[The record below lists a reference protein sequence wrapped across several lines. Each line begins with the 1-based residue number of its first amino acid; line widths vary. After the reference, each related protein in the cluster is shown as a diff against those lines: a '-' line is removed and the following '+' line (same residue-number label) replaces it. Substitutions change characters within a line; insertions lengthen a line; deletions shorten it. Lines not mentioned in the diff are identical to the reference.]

1 MERIRITTHLSVFG
15 LIYQKYMKDV
25 CINKPMNVLNHFYQS
40 FNAVSDKHSV
50 HTLLFGN
57 GRKKKKI
64 GDNRGVFAAVITDLF
79 KAFDCIP
86 HGLLIAKLNAFG
98 FDKK

>member
-50 HTLLFGN
+50 HTLLFSN
-57 GRKKKKI
+57 GRKKKKLETTEE
-64 GDNRGVFAAVITDLF
+64 F
-79 KAFDCIP
+79 
-86 HGLLIAKLNAFG
+86 LLQLSLTSSKLLTAYPTVY
-98 FDKK
+98 